1 MNKKIA
7 KILTIIIYILF
18 ITCIVSNVYATI
30 SGSFDGTLT
39 DLEEDGEEGLG
50 PVKTILKAILTVV
63 RNVGVF
69 IAVGILMIVACKY
82 IIASAGDR
90 ADIKKHAISYV
101 IGAIIL
107 FATSG
112 IAGILKAIIDDAF
125 GTSGP

>member
-1 MNKKIA
+1 MNRKVLKVIT
-7 KILTIIIYILF
+7 ILIYIVF
-18 ITCIVSNVYATI
+18 ISSMISNVYAAITDNFK
-30 SGSFDGTLT
+30 GSVVGVDGNAMTSIQ
-39 DLEEDGEEGLG
+39 D
-50 PVKTILKAILTVV
+50 ILKAVLTAV
-63 RNVGVF
+63 RTVGVF

-112 IAGILKAIIDDAF
+112 IASILKNAIDSAF
-125 GTSGP
+125 LPGK